1 MQRSRH
7 LAQAKDCQAHG
18 CAQESVL
25 GEGLPEEEMLAAED
39 ALRAPLY

>member
-7 LAQAKDCQAHG
+7 LAQAKDSQAHG
-18 CAQESVL
+18 CAQEGVL

-39 ALRAPLY
+39 VLCTPLY